1 VKAKETGEVIDHMID
16 ESTVGEGLV
25 NMAVENI
32 LENEIVVAAGDRD
45 AMANAT
51 SLPASAMDLLA
62 NGNNRLSPCSD
73 LAIR

>member
-1 VKAKETGEVIDHMID
+1 VKAQETGEVIDHMID

-25 NMAVENI
+25 NMAVEN
-32 LENEIVVAAGDRD
+32 EIVVAAGERD